1 LTGWECVTS
10 PTKRKISSRL
20 LHNGYVGV
28 TLRTSLNRAAL
39 AAFAVVGLYGQ
50 AQQSN
55 DSINSRAE
63 EIQAARKRKA
73 AQLRPE
79 EVSRTEHFMVEF
91 KRRRILEKI
100 TYGIGGL
107 RARIGALVTGSGFA
121 VGPEYFRD
129 DLRDGSV
136 LFRATTQFSLRQ
148 YQLYDVELNFHKL
161 ADNHGFFELHAMHR
175 NFPQMQ
181 YYGPGPDSKKIGR
194 SDYRLEDT
202 SYSFSTGVKPVEHA
216 RVGVLGGFTQVNV
229 GPGTDDRFINT
240 DQAYSPA
247 VTPGVDRQTDFLHGG
262 VFAQYDY
269 RDIPG
274 GPRSGGNYIARF
286 LYNKDAD
293 LKQYS
298 FRKLDLEVQQYIP
311 LFNARRVIA
320 LRGKSEL
327 TYKNGMNRVPF
338 YMQPTLGGS
347 NDLRGF
353 RPFRF
358 YDDNLL
364 VFNAE
369 YRYEVFAGMDMA
381 VFADAGKVFHSKSQ
395 LDLHDLEGSYGIGMR
410 FNARNTV
417 FMRIDAGFSHEG
429 FMVWLK
435 FNNVF

>member
-1 LTGWECVTS
+1 MSAWPTVTNI
-10 PTKRKISSRL
+10 TNLNRAKRV
-20 LHNGYVGV
+20 LHNGLV
-28 TLRTSLNRAAL
+28 RFNFRRIQL
-39 AAFAVVGLYGQ
+39 AAGAVLAAAILS
-50 AQQSN
+50 AQQPEP
-55 DSINSRAE
+55 INSRAE

-79 EVSRTEHFMVEF
+79 EVSQTEHFLVEF
-91 KRRRILEKI
+91 KRRRILERI

-121 VGPEYFRD
+121 LGPEYFRD
-129 DLRDGSV
+129 DLRDGSI
-136 LFRATTQFSLRQ
+136 LFRATTQFSTRH

-161 ADNHGFFELHAMHR
+161 ANNRAFFELHGTHR
-175 NFPQMQ
+175 NYPQMQ
-181 YYGPGPDSKKIGR
+181 YYGPGPDSQKSGR
-194 SDYRLEDT
+194 SNYRLEDT
-202 SYSFSTGVKPVEHA
+202 TFGFSTGVKPVKHL
-216 RVGVLGGFTQVNV
+216 RLGIIGAHTQVNV
-229 GPGTDDRFINT
+229 GPGTDKRFIST
-240 DQAYSPA
+240 EQIFSPA
-247 VTPGVDRQTDFLHGG
+247 VTPGIDRQSDFLQGG
-262 VFAQYDY
+262 IFAQYDY

-274 GPRSGGNYIARF
+274 GPRSGGNYVAR
-286 LYNKDAD
+286 LMYNQDRD
-293 LKQYS
+293 LKLHT

-327 TYKNGMNRVPF
+327 TYKNGGNTVPF

-369 YRYEVFAGMDMA
+369 YRYEIFAGMDMA
-381 VFADAGKVFHSKSQ
+381 IFGDAGKVFRSKTQ
-395 LDLHDLEGSYGIGMR
+395 LNLHDLEASYGIGMR

-429 FMVWLK
+429 FQVWLK